1 MASNKADPAPTLED
15 RIILAV
21 EAYKNSQFKS
31 IRAAAAA
38 YDVPCS
44 TLTHRISGRKPR
56 VDVPAN
62 CQKLKDLE
70 EASLKQW
77 ILDIDEH
84 GLPPNHETVHK
95 MANLLL
101 SDRKSESIGLNWV
114 SRFIK
119 RHDEL
124 TSKYTRKYDYQRAKC
139 EDPEI
144 IQ

>member
-1 MASNKADPAPTLED
+1 
-15 RIILAV
+15 
-21 EAYKNSQFKS
+21 
-31 IRAAAAA
+31 
-38 YDVPCS
+38 
-44 TLTHRISGRKPR
+44 
-56 VDVPAN
+56 
-62 CQKLKDLE
+62 
-70 EASLKQW
+70 
-77 ILDIDEH
+77 
-84 GLPPNHETVHK
+84 

-144 IQ
+144 IQQWFKLVQNTISKYGILEQDIYNINETGFQMGVAHTAKVIAASRH